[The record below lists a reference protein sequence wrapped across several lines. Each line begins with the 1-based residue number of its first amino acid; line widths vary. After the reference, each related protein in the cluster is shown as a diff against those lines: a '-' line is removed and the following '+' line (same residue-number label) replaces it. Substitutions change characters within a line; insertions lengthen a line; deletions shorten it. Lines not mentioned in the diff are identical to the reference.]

1 MSFDSPRPVV
11 VKVGGSLF
19 DLPGLGQRLHL
30 WLQQEAPKPVVLVP
44 GGGEL
49 AEAVRKLDKAQ
60 RLGQERSHL
69 LALGATSVA
78 ANFLADIL
86 PDGQV
91 IPNLKAAAGCWKRG
105 ALPILDLAQFD
116 LADRAQ
122 PGHLPHIWDV
132 TSDSLAL
139 RAAVTAGAFRL
150 ILLKSVTL
158 PEKADWAEA
167 SRQGVVD
174 RYFPKALAAVK
185 LLDVQAINFR
195 EWEPR

>member
-1 MSFDSPRPVV
+1 MSIDSPRPVV

-30 WLQQEAPKPVVLVP
+30 WLRQDAPPNVVLVP

-49 AEAVRKLDKAQ
+49 AEAVRKLDRAQ
-60 RLGQERSHL
+60 HLGEEHAHL
-69 LALGATSVA
+69 LALGAVSVA
-78 ANFLADIL
+78 ASFLAALL

-122 PGHLPHIWDV
+122 PGHLPHVWDV

-139 RAAVTAGAFRL
+139 RAAIVAGAWRL
-150 ILLKSVTL
+150 ILLKSVPL
-158 PEKADWAEA
+158 PANADWNEV
-167 SRQGVVD
+167 SRQGIVD
-174 RYFPKALAAVK
+174 RYFPKALAAAK
-185 LLDVQAINFR
+185 LLDVQALNFR
-195 EWEPR
+195 DWEPR